1 MAGDQWGLVQKQPSL
16 RFYGWAQETL
26 SLGKHQTLDPILKN
40 LKSHGIPL
48 VRRPTGGRAVLHG
61 DPTQELTYALV
72 MPGLSGKREAV
83 YHYLC
88 GFLRLGLASL
98 GIPLDP
104 WIPRRLRPTHQRSSC
119 FATHTTA
126 DLTYQGQKI
135 IGSAQRWEQGV
146 VLQQGSILLQ
156 PNRDRWAELWKQDP
170 HAVIGIHEILG
181 SAIPLEDLIQAFT
194 QAATQTLGLDWIPSD
209 WTAVDIAAIEK
220 LAPAFEQSFEKD

>member
-1 MAGDQWGLVQKQPSL
+1 MAADQWSLLQKQPSL

-26 SLGKHQTLDPILKN
+26 SVGKHQTLDPALN
-40 LKSHGIPL
+40 SLQDCGIPL

-72 MPGLSGKREAV
+72 IPGLQGKREDI

-88 GFLRLGLASL
+88 EFLRLGLASL
-98 GIPLDP
+98 GIPLDQR
-104 WIPRRLRPTHQRSSC
+104 IPRRLRATHQRSSC
-119 FATHTTA
+119 FATQTAA

-156 PNRDRWAELWKQDP
+156 PNRDRWADLWPQDP
-170 HAVIGIHEILG
+170 HAVIGIHEVLG
-181 SAIPLEDLIQAFT
+181 SAIPLGDLIQAFT
-194 QAATQTLGLDWIPSD
+194 QAATLTLGIDWIPSD
-209 WTAVDIAAIEK
+209 WTAVDLAAIE
-220 LAPAFEQSFEKD
+220 AMSPVFEQ